1 MSSQRI
7 ILNGKTFGPKNLE
20 ELKQT
25 NEPADSWQNAIYHF
39 LKNWFDE
46 NEYMLVNTSG
56 STGKPK
62 EIRLAKAAM
71 RNSARMTNAF
81 FGLNTST
88 TALLCLP
95 ASYIAGK
102 MMLLRAITAG
112 FNLLCLEPG
121 ANPFKDLH
129 QSIDFTAITPYQLIH
144 SLKEIKQ
151 LEIKKVIVG
160 GAKISA
166 QTEAELQALKTIF
179 YETYGMTETCSHIAL
194 RALNGKNKS
203 DYFSV
208 LNGVSIRKNDA
219 NCLCIHAPH
228 LLEADIETTDIVDIP
243 NQNTF
248 RWLGRLDN
256 VINSG
261 GIKISPEI
269 IEQKIENLIHTPFF
283 ISSIPDEIFGNKVV
297 LVIESTALNSY
308 DEAKLVNALNSK
320 LEKYERPKV
329 ISYLPQFCYSTS
341 NKVLKNETLSL
352 LN

>member
-1 MSSQRI
+1 MSNQQI
-7 ILNGKTFGPKNLE
+7 ILNGNSYGPRNLE

-25 NEPADSWQNAIYHF
+25 NEPADSWQNAIYYF

-46 NEYMLVNTSG
+46 SDYMLVNTSG

-81 FGLNTST
+81 FGLNTTS

-102 MMLLRAITAG
+102 MMLVRAITGG
-112 FNLLCLEPG
+112 FNLVCLEPT
-121 ANPFKDLH
+121 ANPFKNLH
-129 QSIDFTAITPYQLIH
+129 QSIDFTAITPYQLTH
-144 SLKEIKQ
+144 SLIEIKN

-160 GAKISA
+160 GAKINA
-166 QTEAELQALKTIF
+166 QTEAELQTLKTIF

-194 RALNGKNKS
+194 RAVNGKNKS

-208 LNGVSIRKNDA
+208 LNGVSIHKNDA

-228 LLEADIETTDIVDIP
+228 LMETDIETNDIVEIQ

-248 RWLGRLDN
+248 KWLGRLDN

-269 IEQKIENLIHTPFF
+269 IEQKIEKHIHTPFF
-283 ISSIPDEIFGNKVV
+283 ISSLPDDILGNKVI
-297 LVIESTALNSY
+297 LVIESTALNSPN
-308 DEAKLVNALNSK
+308 EAKLVDAINST

-341 NKVLKNETLSL
+341 NKVLKNETMSL

>member
-1 MSSQRI
+1 MSNQRI
-7 ILNGKTFGPKNLE
+7 ILNGKTFGPRNLE

-25 NEPADSWQNAIYHF
+25 NEPADSWRNSIYVF

-46 NEYMLVNTSG
+46 SDYMLVNTSG

-62 EIRLAKAAM
+62 EIRLTKAAM

-81 FGLNTST
+81 FGLKTTT

-102 MMLLRAITAG
+102 MMLVRAITAG
-112 FNLLCLEPG
+112 FNLLCLEPT
-121 ANPFKDLH
+121 ANPFKDLD
-129 QSIDFTAITPYQLIH
+129 QSIDFTAITPYQLTH
-144 SLKEIKQ
+144 SLID
-151 LEIKKVIVG
+151 IKKSEISKVIIG
-160 GAKISA
+160 GAKINA
-166 QTEAELQALKTIF
+166 QTEAELQALTTIF

-194 RALNGKNKS
+194 RAVNGKNKS

-208 LNGVSIRKNDA
+208 LNGVSIHKNDA

-228 LLEADIETTDIVDIP
+228 LMETDIETNDIVEIQ

-248 RWLGRLDN
+248 KWLGRLDN

-269 IEQKIENLIHTPFF
+269 IEQKIENLIHKPFF
-283 ISSIPDEIFGNKVV
+283 ISSIPDEVLGNKVV
-297 LVIESTALNSY
+297 LVIESTALNSPN
-308 DEAKLVNALNSK
+308 EAKLVDAINST

-341 NKVLKNETLSL
+341 NKVLKKETMSL

>member
-1 MSSQRI
+1 
-7 ILNGKTFGPKNLE
+7 
-20 ELKQT
+20 
-25 NEPADSWQNAIYHF
+25 
-39 LKNWFDE
+39 
-46 NEYMLVNTSG
+46 
-56 STGKPK
+56 
-62 EIRLAKAAM
+62 
-71 RNSARMTNAF
+71 
-81 FGLNTST
+81 
-88 TALLCLP
+88 
-95 ASYIAGK
+95 
-102 MMLLRAITAG
+102 
-112 FNLLCLEPG
+112 
-121 ANPFKDLH
+121 
-129 QSIDFTAITPYQLIH
+129 
-144 SLKEIKQ
+144 
-151 LEIKKVIVG
+151 
-160 GAKISA
+160 
-166 QTEAELQALKTIF
+166 
-179 YETYGMTETCSHIAL
+179 
-194 RALNGKNKS
+194 
-203 DYFSV
+203 
-208 LNGVSIRKNDA
+208 
-219 NCLCIHAPH
+219 
-228 LLEADIETTDIVDIP
+228 LEADIETTDIVDIP